1 MHGQE
6 ELKGWLMEKLIYF
19 IFTYVFFIKENESIA
34 LINVMPLNQN
44 TR

>member
-1 MHGQE
+1 MHGTGRVKR
-6 ELKGWLMEKLIYF
+6 LANGKINLL
-19 IFTYVFFIKENESIA
+19 FTYVFFIKENESIA